1 MIKSISKND
10 IKEIVDAAINR
21 NNKVLI
27 NELKKELSREL
38 LDIRNNISR
47 NYLSTKLLENKFG
60 KLNDGI
66 YQLKDEIIG
75 EVKHMEDEFT
85 ILTGYREMI
94 EDHDVRIGK
103 LENNVFKN
111 KTS

>member
-47 NYLSTKLLENKFG
+47 NYLSIKILENKFV
-60 KLNDGI
+60 KLNDDI
-66 YQLKDEIIG
+66 YLLKDEIIG
-75 EVKHMEDEFT
+75 EVKHMQDEFS
-85 ILTGYREMI
+85 ILTGYRDMI
-94 EDHDVRIGK
+94 EDHDVRIVK
-103 LENNVFKN
+103 LENNVLKN

>member
-1 MIKSISKND
+1 MRKSFSKND
-10 IKEIVDAAINR
+10 IKEIVDTAINR

-47 NYLSTKLLENKFG
+47 SYLSIKLLENKFG
-60 KLNDGI
+60 KLNDDI

-75 EVKHMEDEFT
+75 ELKHVEDEFT
-85 ILTGYREMI
+85 ILTGYRDMI
-94 EDHDVRIGK
+94 EDHDQRIVK
-103 LENNVFKN
+103 LESNVFKN

>member
-1 MIKSISKND
+1 MRKSFSKND
-10 IKEIVDAAINR
+10 IKEIVDTAINR

-47 NYLSTKLLENKFG
+47 SYLSIKLLENKFG
-60 KLNDGI
+60 KLNDDI

-75 EVKHMEDEFT
+75 ELKHVEDEFT
-85 ILTGYREMI
+85 ILTGYRDTI
-94 EDHDVRIGK
+94 EDHDQRIVK
-103 LENNVFKN
+103 LESNLFKN